1 MKKRFFISAAII
13 LIISVIAFFSISY
26 KSLDNDKSKNQ
37 TTKDQVTKNK
47 TQETKNTSSNTSAPT
62 TAVESLNTKLKLT
75 DSGLHNSVDDINSLS
90 NYLNGGFVRYSN
102 PFLFISPSVTLSYDS
117 PLVYSM
123 EDGTTFFKQLSSVS
137 NASSINIINNN
148 VYYKSSS
155 ISTLMK
161 TNISTHEN
169 TILANQCGPYY
180 IYNDWIYFIS
190 PSDCSIKKMT
200 LNGDSLTTIKSDLS
214 KDKNWYPEDPSTLF
228 IYNNKIYYSDMVTY
242 GDEHNLKWKN
252 EIYSMNLDGTD
263 LEKVL
268 EDRFFLFSL
277 YENSI
282 YYLKTLD
289 DTSINRDLVKF
300 DLSTKKSSTL
310 SSFSS
315 SAAEG
320 FNIYNNDLYFI
331 GMYPQSSSTPTGF
344 DMKLEKY
351 NLNTKKTS
359 TISNSITTFG
369 KMFILNDRIFILPVG
384 VTDKNSYLYYSVKTD
399 GSEQK
404 YVK

>member
-13 LIISVIAFFSISY
+13 LIISVITFFSISY
-26 KSLDNDKSKNQ
+26 KKAANKDKPNE
-37 TTKDQVTKNK
+37 QVAKNK
-47 TQETKNTSSNTSAPT
+47 TQETKSTSSNTSVPA
-62 TAVESLNTKLKLT
+62 TAVESLNSNLKLT
-75 DSGLHNSVDDINSLS
+75 DNGLHNSVDNVNSLS

-123 EDGTTFFKQLSSVS
+123 EDGTTLFKQLSIIS
-137 NASSINIINNN
+137 NASSINIINNT
-148 VYYKSSS
+148 VYYKSNS

-161 TNISTHEN
+161 SNISTHEN
-169 TILANQCGPYY
+169 TILASQCGPYY

-200 LNGDSLTTIKSDLS
+200 LNGDLLTTIKTDLS

-252 EIYSMNLDGTD
+252 EIYSMNLDGTN

-268 EDRFFLFSL
+268 EDSFFSFAL

-282 YYLKTLD
+282 YYFRTLD
-289 DTSINRDLVKF
+289 DTSVNRDLVRF
-300 DLSTKKSSTL
+300 DLSTKKGSTL
-310 SSFSS
+310 SSFSNA
-315 SAAEG
+315 AAEG
-320 FNIYNNDLYFI
+320 FNIYNNDLYFLDI
-331 GMYPQSSSTPTGF
+331 HPQNNSVSTGF
-344 DMKLEKY
+344 DTKLQKY
-351 NLNTKKTS
+351 NLTTKKTS
-359 TISNSITTFG
+359 TISNSITAYG
-369 KMFILNDRIFILPVG
+369 KIFILNDRIFVLPIG

>member
-1 MKKRFFISAAII
+1 MKKRFFISAAIV
-13 LIISVIAFFSISY
+13 LIISVITFFSIYY
-26 KSLDNDKSKNQ
+26 KNLDSNDKAKE
-37 TTKDQVTKNK
+37 QVAENK
-47 TQETKNTSSNTSAPT
+47 TQEAKNTSSKTSAPAT
-62 TAVESLNTKLKLT
+62 TVESLNSSPKLT
-75 DSGLHNSVDDINSLS
+75 DNGLHNSVDNVNSLS
-90 NYLNGGFVRYSN
+90 NYINGGFVRYSN

-123 EDGTTFFKQLSSVS
+123 EDGTTLFKQLNSIS
-137 NASSINIINNN
+137 NASSINIINND
-148 VYYKSSS
+148 VYYKSNS

-161 TNISTHEN
+161 SNISTHEN

-214 KDKNWYPEDPSTLF
+214 KDKNWYPEDPSTLV

-242 GDEHNLKWKN
+242 GDEHNLKWRN
-252 EIYSMNLDGTD
+252 EIYSMDLDGTN

-282 YYLKTLD
+282 YYFKTLD
-289 DTSINRDLVKF
+289 DTSVNRDLVKF
-300 DLSTKKSSTL
+300 DLSTKKNTIL
-310 SSFSS
+310 SSFSN
-315 SAAEG
+315 SAVEG
-320 FNIYNNDLYFI
+320 FNIYNNDLYFLEI
-331 GMYPQSSSTPTGF
+331 YPQNGSVSVGF
-344 DMKLEKY
+344 DTKLKKY
-351 NLNTKKTS
+351 NLTTKKLS
-359 TISNSITTFG
+359 TISNSITTSG
-369 KMFILNDRIFILPVG
+369 KIFILNDRIFVLPIG

>member
-1 MKKRFFISAAII
+1 MKKRFFISAVII
-13 LIISVIAFFSISY
+13 LIISVITFFSISY
-26 KSLDNDKSKNQ
+26 KNTNNNDKPKEQ
-37 TTKDQVTKNK
+37 TTKNNP
-47 TQETKNTSSNTSAPT
+47 QETKSTSSNTSAPA
-62 TAVESLNTKLKLT
+62 TAVESLNSSLKLT
-75 DSGLHNSVDDINSLS
+75 DSGLHNSVDNINSLS
-90 NYLNGGFVRYSN
+90 NYINGGFVRYSN
-102 PFLFISPSVTLSYDS
+102 NFLFISPSVTLSYDS

-123 EDGTTFFKQLSSVS
+123 EDGTTFFKKLNDIS

-148 VYYKSSS
+148 VYYKSNS
-155 ISTLMK
+155 ISALMK

-242 GDEHNLKWKN
+242 GDEHNLKWRN
-252 EIYSMNLDGTD
+252 EIYSMNLDGTN

-268 EDRFFLFSL
+268 EDRTSSFIL

-282 YYLKTLD
+282 YYFRSLD
-289 DTSINRDLVKF
+289 DTSLNIDLVKF
-300 DLSTKKSSTL
+300 DLSTKKFSIL
-310 SSFSS
+310 SSFSN
-315 SAAEG
+315 AG
-320 FNIYNNDLYFI
+320 IGNFNIYNDNLYFI
-331 GMYPQSSSTPTGF
+331 GIYPHDSSKPTGF

-351 NLNTKKTS
+351 NLTTKKTS
-359 TISNSITTFG
+359 IISNSITTFG
-369 KMFILNDRIFILPVG
+369 KIFILNDRIFVLPVG
-384 VTDKNSYLYYSVKTD
+384 VTDKNSYLYYSIKTD
-399 GSEQK
+399 GSEEK